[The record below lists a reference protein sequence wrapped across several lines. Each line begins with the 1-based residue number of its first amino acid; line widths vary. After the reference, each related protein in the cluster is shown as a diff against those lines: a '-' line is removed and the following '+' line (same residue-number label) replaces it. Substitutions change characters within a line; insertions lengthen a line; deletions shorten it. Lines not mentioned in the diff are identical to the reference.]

1 MFSFPLTRPGRN
13 VAKRD
18 TRIEGRPP
26 PLSNLSVRTTSAK
39 WFLQRGLHHTHT
51 YCRWWFK
58 IWVQTAS
65 AILGI
70 GLHERKKEE
79 QEHPASAV
87 QVFIHQ
93 DGRDPCN
100 QLLLLLSKFCM
111 QACNWSGCNLED
123 SFIANTKGA
132 HLQDSVKSTGWSEKL
147 QELPGCLLRSTVEEL
162 WGNYQLTSQ
171 WWSRWRTTLL
181 FLDKEFLQDPSSFLL
196 SETCDC
202 FHISAQNEGI
212 GH

>member
-13 VAKRD
+13 VAKED
-18 TRIEGRPP
+18 TRIEGCPP
-26 PLSNLSVRTTSAK
+26 PLSNLSVRTRSAK

-51 YCRWWFK
+51 YSDGLRYECKQHLIFS
-58 IWVQTAS
+58 AS
-65 AILGI
+65 ASTKGRTKSKSIL
-70 GLHERKKEE
+70 
-79 QEHPASAV
+79 PAL
-87 QVFIHQ
+87 FIHQ
-93 DGRDPCN
+93 DQLHPCN
-100 QLLLLLSKFCM
+100 RLLLLLSKFCM

-171 WWSRWRTTLL
+171 
-181 FLDKEFLQDPSSFLL
+181 
-196 SETCDC
+196 
-202 FHISAQNEGI
+202 
-212 GH
+212 